1 MASEPLR
8 AAVYCTSE
16 AERAAAA
23 KALGRGGEVT
33 AYDGVLEGWLDG
45 EGVREL
51 SAQGIVVDPLDT
63 GAAPAAARHDA
74 LERQTHC
81 EFSDPGVQALRATLG
96 DQSPRVLEPEP
107 ADAPDVAFYHVRL
120 TGGIT
125 EEQRR
130 AFVEYGVDL
139 AAFEP
144 PDAYRTRLTREQY
157 GLVRA
162 TPGVRAVERYRLE
175 ETLTPALMDV
185 IDKGTRRRTFDLVL
199 HRVADRERIAEQLRG
214 TDGVKVLDA
223 SHLYIRFEAPTDP
236 ALLATVAHTS
246 GVRRLDVYEP
256 PSLMV

>member
-1 MASEPLR
+1 MAPEPLR

-33 AYDGVLEGWLDG
+33 SYDGVLEGWLDG
-45 EGVREL
+45 DGVREL

-63 GAAPAAARHDA
+63 EAAPPEPRHDA
-74 LERQTHC
+74 LERKTHC
-81 EFSDPGVQALRATLG
+81 EFSDPGVQAMRATLG
-96 DQSPRVLEPEP
+96 PQPPRVLEPEP

-157 GLVRA
+157 GKVRA

-175 ETLTPALMDV
+175 ETLTPRAA
-185 IDKGTRRRTFDLVL
+185 GGHRGRPRRGGRST
-199 HRVADRERIAEQLRG
+199 ACCTAWP
-214 TDGVKVLDA
+214 TA
-223 SHLYIRFEAPTDP
+223 SG
-236 ALLATVAHTS
+236 S
-246 GVRRLDVYEP
+246 RR
-256 PSLMV
+256 SWARSTA